1 MQFQLSGIAAN
12 NTRTLTVPN
21 ANGTIALTTDIPT
34 VNNGTLSTTAGTAGS
49 TNTTVALELS
59 AAYSANTASN
69 VTIKPVIGPAL
80 TNLATLMT
88 TAGAGFIRRGATA
101 DTYSIDTNTYL
112 TAEADTLSTVTG
124 RGASTSTA
132 VSLNGGLSTN
142 IIKQSYTTATY
153 SGTPA
158 TYSMDTNTAGSWY
171 ITLQANIILSF
182 TNIASN
188 IGSSGYVFLKQ
199 DATGGRN
206 FTLSSEIKT
215 PGGRTFTQTTTA
227 NSLSMITYFVADASS
242 VVINYIADFK

>member
-1 MQFQLSGIAAN
+1 MANKITLKKSSVLIGDEPKAPTLSDLAYGELAINYAAGRLYFKKADN
-12 NTRTLTVPN
+12 
-21 ANGTIALTTDIPT
+21 TIAYFSTPIPET
-34 VNNGTLSTTAGTAGS
+34 
-49 TNTTVALELS
+49 
-59 AAYSANTASN
+59 
-69 VTIKPVIGPAL
+69 
-80 TNLATLMT
+80 
-88 TAGAGFIRRGATA
+88 
-101 DTYSIDTNTYL
+101 
-112 TAEADTLSTVTG
+112 DTLSSVTG

-153 SGTPA
+153 SGSPA

-199 DATGGRN
+199 DATGGRT